1 MLLKKSSTLTTE
13 AEDLAEI
20 SAPLKTA
27 VVDDA
32 EA

>member
-1 MLLKKSSTLTTE
+1 MLLKKSSTLTAE

-20 SAPLKTA
+20 SVPMNT
-27 VVDDA
+27 VVADDA

>member
-1 MLLKKSSTLTTE
+1 MLLKKSSTLTAE

-20 SAPLKTA
+20 SARAKAA
-27 VVDDA
+27 VVDDS